1 MPPASS
7 SSSAPAPDFIK
18 VPGIAGLYRNTRS
31 GMYLGIKKVEGKR
44 KERSLKTTDRKI
56 AERRLKAWIDE
67 LGRVD
72 TSVEKTTLEDLFKR
86 LLAVD
91 AGKSARPI
99 DIIEGV
105 RDEFL
110 GWWLYG
116 SKFQVRNVCPAHLE
130 EWLAIRGNRFRNSS

>member
-1 MPPASS
+1 MSPASS

-18 VPGIAGLYRNTRS
+18 VPGIPGLYRNARS
-31 GMYLGIKKVEGKR
+31 GVYLGIKRVQGKR
-44 KERSLKTTDRKI
+44 KERSLKTNDRKI

-91 AGKSARPI
+91 TGSACHW
-99 DIIEGV
+99 IEPRRCSTLSWHAFG
-105 RDEFL
+105 
-110 GWWLYG
+110 
-116 SKFQVRNVCPAHLE
+116 
-130 EWLAIRGNRFRNSS
+130 